1 MDYPYDF
8 LSSNILH
15 NLSKGEKPSHEV
27 RHLAAIKMRID
38 PSVQGL
44 QPLHG

>member
-1 MDYPYDF
+1 MGYPYGF

-15 NLSKGEKPSHEV
+15 NLSKGEKPSHEA
-27 RHLAAIKMRID
+27 RHLAAIEMRIY

-44 QPLHG
+44 Q